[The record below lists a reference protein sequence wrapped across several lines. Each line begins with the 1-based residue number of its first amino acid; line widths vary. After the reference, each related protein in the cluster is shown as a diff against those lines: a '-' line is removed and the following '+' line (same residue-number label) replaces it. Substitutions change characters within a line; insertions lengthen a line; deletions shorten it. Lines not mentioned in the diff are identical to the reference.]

1 MHSTTYKG
9 SSLSMSSS
17 QHHRAFVITVFWTLG
32 LLFLGSVV
40 HATGS
45 SLACPDWPTC
55 NGTLVPDMVG
65 GVFWEHLH
73 RLVAGGL
80 ILFFLGATYLAW
92 KEQPR
97 FPWVRTAALGGL
109 GLLLV
114 QAVLGG
120 VTVLLKL
127 PHIVSISHLGVAFL
141 FLSLATVLSTV
152 SSLRWARGIG
162 ASTPSRRALRTAAL
176 TAAALAFAQSM
187 LGAAVRHTGAGM
199 VCPGVP
205 LCLGRLI
212 PPLDN
217 GLVALQFAHRVL
229 GLVLMGTVLW
239 TGHLAFRRGGS
250 RPVRLLGAGVA
261 LLVTGQVLLGFLS
274 VYFRLAVVPI
284 SLHTLLAASLLASLV
299 ALLALTWAPARPE
312 AEARVSRDA
321 GSSANLAQ
329 V

>member
-1 MHSTTYKG
+1 MIT
-9 SSLSMSSS
+9 S
-17 QHHRAFVITVFWTLG
+17 QHHRAFLITVGWTLG

-55 NGTLVPDMVG
+55 NGTLIPDMTG

-80 ILFFLGATYLAW
+80 ILFFCGGTYLAW

-97 FPWVRTAALGGL
+97 FPWIRTAALGGI

-127 PHIVSISHLGVAFL
+127 PHIVSIAHLGTAFL
-141 FLSLATVLSTV
+141 FLALATVLAVAS
-152 SSLRWARGIG
+152 SPAWDRKIGPDHAIRRSLRIG
-162 ASTPSRRALRTAAL
+162 AGAATAL
-176 TAAALAFAQSM
+176 TFAQSL

-199 VCPGVP
+199 VCPGIP
-205 LCLGRLI
+205 LCLGRLV

-217 GLVALQFAHRVL
+217 GLVALQFTHRLV
-229 GLVLMGTVLW
+229 GLILMGVVLW
-239 TGHLAFRRGGS
+239 VGHLAYRRGRS
-250 RPVRLLGAGVA
+250 SPARLLGLGAT
-261 LLVTGQVLLGFLS
+261 LLVLGQVLLGFLS
-274 VYFRLAVVPI
+274 VYFRLAVVPV
-284 SLHTLLAASLLASLV
+284 SLHTLFAASLVASLV
-299 ALLALTWAPARPE
+299 ALTTITWAPQGAGRSNP
-312 AEARVSRDA
+312 SSGSA
-321 GSSANLAQ
+321 GSSASLAG